1 MIGRM
6 SDIFTGI
13 GNWVLGFVLLWAIS
27 IAVGI
32 PLILVV
38 DWFQRAIKAN
48 RAAPSSETSPPN
60 LVADEGQESAT

>member
-6 SDIFTGI
+6 SDIFAGI
-13 GNWVLGFVLLWAIS
+13 GTWVLGFVLLWVIS

-38 DWFQRAIKAN
+38 DWCQRAIKAS